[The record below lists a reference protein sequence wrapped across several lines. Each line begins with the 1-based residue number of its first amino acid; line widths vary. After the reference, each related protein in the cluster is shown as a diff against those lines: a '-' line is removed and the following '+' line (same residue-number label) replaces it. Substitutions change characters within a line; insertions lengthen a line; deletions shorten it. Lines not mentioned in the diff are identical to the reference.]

1 MVGKQNYK
9 PAWVSSTIKKFLGY
23 NLGIVRPDLIRR
35 NLFIAAE
42 SSRMSYEH
50 EPISPM
56 FQIDVSADAEAEAGK
71 GKQNDGNENA
81 LDLLTELVAGQKQQ
95 NRLLEELV
103 HQQVAA
109 NTQRAT
115 ELQQWKNANPELARS
130 CRQAAETLSRVQTQF
145 LDTLTEEIADSEEH
159 LVEGDY
165 MLNEFV
171 DRFGPRL
178 AHLNGVL
185 QVLAQLG
192 TSESN
197 S

>member
-1 MVGKQNYK
+1 
-9 PAWVSSTIKKFLGY
+9 
-23 NLGIVRPDLIRR
+23 
-35 NLFIAAE
+35 
-42 SSRMSYEH
+42 
-50 EPISPM
+50 M
-56 FQIDVSADAEAEAGK
+56 FRIDVSAESEAGK
-71 GKQNDGNENA
+71 QSDEDSNA
-81 LDLLTELVAGQKQQ
+81 LELLNQLVVGQQQQ

-109 NTQRAT
+109 NKQRAS
-115 ELQQWKNANPELARS
+115 ELQQWKNSNPDLARS

-145 LDTLTEEIADSEEH
+145 LDTMTEEIASSEEH
-159 LVEGDY
+159 LVEGEY

-192 TSESN
+192 SSDAN
-197 S
+197 ASS

>member
-1 MVGKQNYK
+1 
-9 PAWVSSTIKKFLGY
+9 
-23 NLGIVRPDLIRR
+23 
-35 NLFIAAE
+35 
-42 SSRMSYEH
+42 MSYEH

-56 FQIDVSADAEAEAGK
+56 FRIDVSADGESEAAQGQQ
-71 GKQNDGNENA
+71 GDANHTA
-81 LDLLTELVAGQKQQ
+81 IDLLTELVAGQKQQ

-109 NTQRAT
+109 NKQRAT

-159 LVEGDY
+159 LVEGEY

-192 TSESN
+192 SN
-197 S
+197 EANS

>member
-1 MVGKQNYK
+1 
-9 PAWVSSTIKKFLGY
+9 
-23 NLGIVRPDLIRR
+23 
-35 NLFIAAE
+35 
-42 SSRMSYEH
+42 MSYEH

-56 FQIDVSADAEAEAGK
+56 FRIDVSAESESN
-71 GKQNDGNENA
+71 QPSNDRA
-81 LDLLTELVAGQKQQ
+81 AIDLLRQLVASQQQQ

-103 HQQVAA
+103 QHQVAA
-109 NTQRAT
+109 NKQRAS

-130 CRQAAETLSRVQTQF
+130 CRKAAETLSRVQTQF
-145 LDTLTEEIADSEEH
+145 LDQLTEEIADSEEH
-159 LVEGDY
+159 LIEGEY

-192 TSESN
+192 SADAN
-197 S
+197 A